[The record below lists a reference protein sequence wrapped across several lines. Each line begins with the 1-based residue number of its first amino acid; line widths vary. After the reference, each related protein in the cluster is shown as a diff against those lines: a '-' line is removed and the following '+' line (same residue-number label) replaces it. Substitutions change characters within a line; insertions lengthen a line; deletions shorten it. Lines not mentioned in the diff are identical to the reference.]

1 MTGNFCPEDPETR
14 IAEGLRASGHIEQV
28 LGQRSCL
35 SALSSMLLLDESQ
48 QFPGRTQVGFLW
60 FCFWSPLPPF
70 SFPSCFPVTD
80 HSFSHPCAGAPYSV
94 ASKVHQ
100 EQRLFYGAQVL
111 ICYLLGGMEMVEF
124 SESLQCL
131 LA

>member
-1 MTGNFCPEDPETR
+1 MGRDNELSGVTGNFCPEDPETR
-14 IAEGLRASGHIEQV
+14 IAEGLRACGRIEQV

-48 QFPGRTQVGFLW
+48 QFPGRTQGGFMGVW
-60 FCFWSPLPPF
+60 FGLVWFFLPF
-70 SFPSCFPVTD
+70 SVPSCFPGTD

-100 EQRLFYGAQVL
+100 EPKLRGSDFN
-111 ICYLLGGMEMVEF
+111 LL
-124 SESLQCL
+124 LT
-131 LA
+131 